1 MSIAALVDRLRAWDR
16 AASQRCR
23 SGGTAHLRRW
33 VMIGA
38 HLGDGW
44 LWIGLVALGLVIHP
58 AWHPWL
64 GRWALAL
71 ALAAIVTTSLKRLWR
86 CPRPAQRS
94 GFYSL
99 TYDRHSFPS
108 GHAARLGI
116 AAILAPTFFPGWGWG
131 LLPFLIWCGWARVAL
146 GIHYVLD
153 VAVGAAIGAAISWL
167 VLAW

>member
-1 MSIAALVDRLRAWDR
+1 MSVATWVARLKAWDR
-16 AASQRCR
+16 AASRRCR
-23 SGGTAHLRRW
+23 SSGASLSRRW
-33 VMIGA
+33 VIIGA

-44 LWIGLVALGLVIHP
+44 LWVGLIALGLVLRP
-58 AWHPWL
+58 AWYPWL
-64 GRWALAL
+64 RRWALAL
-71 ALAAIVTTSLKRLWR
+71 ALAAIVTTSLKRLWQR
-86 CPRPAQRS
+86 PRPTQMG

-116 AAILAPTFFPGWGWG
+116 AAILAPMFFPGWGWG
-131 LLPFLIWCGWARVAL
+131 FWPFLIWCGWARVAL

-167 VLAW
+167 VLVW